1 MLKYGILEWGA
12 CILKYGKFVK
22 FLSTETEWC
31 EYVKILTIKLRWF
44 ILKYDTGIQ
53 IVTERLQIKNI

>member
-1 MLKYGILEWGA
+1 MLKYGILEWGV
-12 CILKYGKFVK
+12 CILKYGI
-22 FLSTETEWC
+22 LEWG